1 MSQELLILSRADVL
15 ATLSLRDCIEAV
27 ERAFLLH
34 AEGHTLA
41 PGVLGRASHRRWF
54 PHQGGRVMDT
64 RLGLVRA
71 KAGLRKLG

>member
-27 ERAFLLH
+27 ERAFRLH

-41 PGVLGRASHRRWF
+41 PGVLGVPAT
-54 PHQGGRVMDT
+54 GG
-64 RLGLVRA
+64 GFHI
-71 KAGLRKLG
+71 KAAG